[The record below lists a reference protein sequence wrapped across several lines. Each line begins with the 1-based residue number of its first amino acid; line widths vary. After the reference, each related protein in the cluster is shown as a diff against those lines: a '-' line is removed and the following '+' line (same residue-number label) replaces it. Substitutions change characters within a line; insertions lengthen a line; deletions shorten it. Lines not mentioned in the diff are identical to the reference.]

1 MVRRVQS
8 RAGVTLLEVLVAI
21 FVMAIGM
28 LAIFTLFPL
37 GAINMAQALKDDRTR
52 QTADQADAFMRMYWL
67 NSVLTGQDVPLVQS
81 FSDPLYTAPPLPNP
95 PWGPLGNPRHRAFLP
110 QPGATVA
117 TYPPVPSVAVPSYP
131 VLVDP
136 LGLFAR
142 GDAGQFWTAW
152 TTATPGTTALLPRR
166 NLSIAINQ
174 DNFNRTAIET
184 CCMVDDMSFQ
194 ENGAPDPGL
203 LRQGRYSWAA
213 MLQRPRNNEPN
224 TANLTVL
231 VFEGRPP
238 LLATP
243 GDEVIV
249 TVPPTAITPRSI
261 TIDVPNRSTD
271 QTPLIR
277 KGGWIM
283 DGTIDPATGVRN
295 ANFYRIAGVTE
306 GTPGASNTPFVLD
319 LQTDF
324 KGPVL
329 PTGVRIYLFAGL
341 SEVFERFPLGP
352 PAQ

>member
-67 NSVLTGQDVPLVQS
+67 NNMVNNPDTALRDSFENPNATPQSVPVAANQLRYSATPEVYPPITG
-81 FSDPLYTAPPLPNP
+81 
-95 PWGPLGNPRHRAFLP
+95 LP
-110 QPGATVA
+110 Q
-117 TYPPVPSVAVPSYP
+117 PSYP
-131 VLVDP
+131 VLIDP
-136 LGLFAR
+136 LAFFAESP
-142 GDAGQFWTAW
+142 AGQERFWVARRSTSS
-152 TTATPGTTALLPRR
+152 GLLTPRR
-166 NLSIAINQ
+166 NLNVAIPPTSPPQTIA
-174 DNFNRTAIET
+174 RLAIET

-213 MLQRPRNNEPN
+213 MVQRPRNNEPN

-243 GDEVIV
+243 GDEVVV

-283 DGTIDPATGVRN
+283 DGTIDPTTGVRN

-341 SEVFERFPLGP
+341 SEVFERRPLGT